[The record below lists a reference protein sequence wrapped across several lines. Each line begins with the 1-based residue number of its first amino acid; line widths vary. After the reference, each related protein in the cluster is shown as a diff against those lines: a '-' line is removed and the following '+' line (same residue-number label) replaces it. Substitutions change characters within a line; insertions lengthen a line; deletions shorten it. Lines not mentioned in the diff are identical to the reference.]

1 MRFLSLTALLLLP
14 SVALAGADANAFKKD
29 SVRGNNF
36 WVANAAVDGKYDTGW
51 QVPGD
56 VDNVGSW
63 IELSIPAG
71 TVDKIAIFPG
81 WGQDEE
87 SWGQYPRPK
96 KLRVDVKVSDE
107 NRNVK
112 VVGTG
117 SVLVNDKME
126 LQILD
131 IADIPAGEGLER
143 SVRLTIEEMHGETDY
158 PSVVISE
165 AAILMKEF
173 DARATFSGTSAE
185 VAGKGKEL
193 ATDENPKT
201 VFATQVG
208 ATLTFGMHAFQ
219 ISSVGFLATDKNL
232 ARPKTVEITTGPL
245 TRTVTLA
252 DKPGEA
258 QWAPLP
264 LFNGLNGGYYGEF
277 TVKIVDT
284 YPGLKSQ
291 DVGVAEIKFRATSS
305 E

>member
-1 MRFLSLTALLLLP
+1 MRLLSLTALLLLP
-14 SVALAGADANAFKKD
+14 SVALAGAKANAFKKD
-29 SVRGNNF
+29 PARGNNF
-36 WVANAAVDGKYDTGW
+36 WAANAAVDGKVDTAW

-81 WGQDEE
+81 WGKDPE

-96 KLRVDVKVSDE
+96 KLRVDVNVSDE
-107 NRNVK
+107 NGGAK
-112 VVGTG
+112 TVGTA

-126 LQILD
+126 LQLLEVP
-131 IADIPAGEGLER
+131 DIPTGEGLQR
-143 SVRLTIEEMHGETDY
+143 TVRLTVEEMHGDTDY
-158 PSVVISE
+158 PSLVISE

-173 DARATFSGTSAE
+173 DARATFSAASAE
-185 VAGKGKEL
+185 VTGKGKEL
-193 ATDENPKT
+193 AGDENPKT
-201 VFATQVG
+201 VFATQAG
-208 ATLTFGMHAFQ
+208 ATLTFGMHAFSV
-219 ISSVGFLATDKNL
+219 SSVGFLATDKTL
-232 ARPKTVEITTGPL
+232 ARPKTLELTTGPL

-264 LFNGLNGGYYGEF
+264 LFNGLNGGYYGDF

-284 YPGLKSQ
+284 YPGVKSQ
-291 DVGVAEIKFRATSS
+291 EVGLAEVKFRATSS